1 MILFTAI
8 GWIIRNNA
16 SSRVG
21 KTGEVRQIF
30 LAEINVFHYPSNAP
44 ARQLTSLPRLCCD
57 LQGGSQ
63 YIASRGRF
71 SISTLQFEPFNT
83 GIVRSLQYR
92 KSDICSSLASY
103 RLASC
108 RYSLLVVSS
117 IDRNHRFYQPIP
129 YSLFLHISQQLS
141 NCSFF
146 L

>member
-1 MILFTAI
+1 M
-8 GWIIRNNA
+8 
-16 SSRVG
+16 
-21 KTGEVRQIF
+21 RQIF
-30 LAEINVFHYPSNAP
+30 LAEINVFHYPSNAL

-108 RYSLLVVSS
+108 RYLLLVVSN
-117 IDRNHRFYQPIP
+117 IDRIP
-129 YSLFLHISQQLS
+129 YVVSINQSLIPFFFFLVFLVFREQLS
-141 NCSFF
+141 NCTFYMIRIG
-146 L
+146 

>member
-1 MILFTAI
+1 M
-8 GWIIRNNA
+8 
-16 SSRVG
+16 
-21 KTGEVRQIF
+21 RQIF
-30 LAEINVFHYPSNAP
+30 LAEINVFHYPSNAL

-108 RYSLLVVSS
+108 RYSLLVVSN
-117 IDRNHRFYQPIP
+117 IDRTPYVVSINQSLIP
-129 YSLFLHISQQLS
+129 FFFFFLVFLIFREQLS
-141 NCSFF
+141 NCTFYMIRIG
-146 L
+146 